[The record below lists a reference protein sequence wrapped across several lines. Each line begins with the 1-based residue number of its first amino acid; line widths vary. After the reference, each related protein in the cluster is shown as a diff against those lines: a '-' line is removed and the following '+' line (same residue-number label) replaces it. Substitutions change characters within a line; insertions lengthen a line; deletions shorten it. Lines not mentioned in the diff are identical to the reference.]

1 MTRRNPGNAQDLSK
15 GEYLYN
21 IPELDRIYEC
31 LATAFTAD
39 VIATHNAINSVLSRQ
54 PTLSTNTAFLPFVAD
69 FYKYSIAYLLFSQM
83 LPINKLPTRQIA
95 TIFYTAFGDLP
106 FEVISSF
113 EFAEYNAHNLM
124 FFSSMLLETAT
135 NFILMPFEFKGWTI
149 LLIA

>member
-1 MTRRNPGNAQDLSK
+1 
-15 GEYLYN
+15 
-21 IPELDRIYEC
+21 
-31 LATAFTAD
+31 
-39 VIATHNAINSVLSRQ
+39 
-54 PTLSTNTAFLPFVAD
+54 
-69 FYKYSIAYLLFSQM
+69 M